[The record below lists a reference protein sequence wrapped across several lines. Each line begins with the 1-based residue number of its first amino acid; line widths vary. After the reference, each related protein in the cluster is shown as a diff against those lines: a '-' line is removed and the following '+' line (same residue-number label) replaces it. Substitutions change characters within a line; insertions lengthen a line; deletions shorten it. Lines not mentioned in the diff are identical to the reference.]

1 MKWNELSMSER
12 NKYIQL
18 AVQNGIRDID
28 TIVNA
33 YEDAGSISREMDSPY
48 QTYGPEDA
56 FNSMLSNPPNI
67 YAVQDPYGIQKVAQS
82 ALGYVPA
89 LGTIMDIEKAAKD
102 PSMSNMTEA
111 GVSVLADALGAKAIK
126 EGAKAIRWAKMKWGE
141 RNNPFRF
148 SFIKPSDIP
157 KWGSLAGLAAI
168 AADQGFNT
176 TALRDALGQTYTDIY
191 SGLNRD

>member
-1 MKWNELSMSER
+1 MKWNKLSMSER

-18 AVQNGIRDID
+18 ALQNGIRDID
-28 TIVNA
+28 VIANA
-33 YEDAGSISREMDSPY
+33 YEDAGSVSHETDSPY
-48 QTYGPEDA
+48 QTTGLSEPV
-56 FNSMLSNPPNI
+56 FNPVNSGKP
-67 YAVQDPYGIQKVAQS
+67 AIQKTAEA
-82 ALGYVPA
+82 ALGYVPV
-89 LGTIMDIEKAAKD
+89 LGTVMDVENAVKN
-102 PSMSNMTEA
+102 PTFNNVTEA
-111 GVSVLADALGAKAIK
+111 GVSVLADAIGAKAIK
-126 EGAKAIRWAKMKWGE
+126 EGVKAVRWAKMKRGE
-141 RNNPFRF
+141 RNNPFSF